1 MEKAKADFM
10 VEFRAS
16 QSFIDACAVY
26 YGEGFYDNLK
36 QVGPVYPNLDLS
48 KIFMDDLVPVT
59 PVGDDIISEKT
70 DDSTHTEHAR
80 KMTVW
85 SLRNLLLRDPSFP
98 WSHLLK
104 ILP

>member
-1 MEKAKADFM
+1 MEKAKADFV

-16 QSFIDACAVY
+16 QSFIDACPVY

-59 PVGDDIISEKT
+59 PMGDDIISEKT
-70 DDSTHTEHAR
+70 DDSTHTEHA
-80 KMTVW
+80 
-85 SLRNLLLRDPSFP
+85 
-98 WSHLLK
+98 
-104 ILP
+104 